1 LTSSLADGYN
11 SLTMTEDATRVI
23 VFDTTLR
30 DGEQAPGFSMD
41 VPSKLILARALDE
54 LGVDIIEAGFPIAS
68 PADSE
73 GTRQVSLHVRR
84 PVIAALARCRQLDI
98 EEAARALEPA
108 ERSRIHTFLATSDL
122 HLERKLRITRET
134 CLQAI
139 VDAVRLARQYTDDVE
154 FSAED
159 ATRSDRDFL
168 CRVVEAVIHAG
179 ATTVNLPDT
188 VGYTVPNEIRDF
200 FLEIRTR
207 VPNSDKAVFSTHC
220 HDDLGLAVANSLA
233 AIEGGARQVECT
245 INGIGERAG
254 NASLEELVMA
264 LRVRQDRLPYDT
276 GVRSERL
283 YDTSQLL
290 STLTD
295 EPVQANKAI
304 VGRNAF
310 AHEAGIH
317 QDGMLKDARTYEIMR
332 PQDVGQAGGQLVLGR
347 HSGRHAVQ
355 RRCDTLALN
364 VTAAEIDQVYRAVI
378 AFAGHRKAVSDAD
391 VRRIVERLRGSAPKE
406 ESGASSVHVETIGYG
421 HGV

>member
-1 LTSSLADGYN
+1 
-11 SLTMTEDATRVI
+11 MTQDANRII

-41 VPSKLILARALDE
+41 VTSKLTLARALDA

-73 GTRQVSLHVRR
+73 GTRQVACEVRR
-84 PVIAALARCRQLDI
+84 PVIAALARCRQADI
-98 EEAARALEPA
+98 AEAARALAPA
-108 ERSRIHTFLATSDL
+108 QRRRIHTFLATSDL
-122 HLERKLRITRET
+122 HLERKLRITRES
-134 CLQAI
+134 CLQQV
-139 VDAVRLARQYTDDVE
+139 VDAVRLARQHTDDVE

-168 CRVVEAVIHAG
+168 CRVVEAAIANG
-179 ATTVNLPDT
+179 ATTINLPDT
-188 VGYTVPNEIRDF
+188 VGYGTPDETAEFFADIIRS
-200 FLEIRTR
+200 
-207 VPNSDKAVFSTHC
+207 VPNSDKAVFSAHC

-233 AIEGGARQVECT
+233 AIQGGVRQVECT

-254 NASLEELVMA
+254 NAALEEIVMA
-264 LRVRQDRLPYDT
+264 LRVRNDRMPFDT
-276 GVRSERL
+276 AIQSPLLFE
-283 YDTSQLL
+283 TSQLL
-290 STLTD
+290 ARLAD

-317 QDGMLKDARTYEIMR
+317 QDGVLKDARTYEIMR
-332 PQDVGQAGGQLVLGR
+332 PQDVGQQPEQLVIGR

-355 RRCDTLALN
+355 RRCDAIGLG
-364 VTAAEIDQVYRAVI
+364 VTPVEIEQVYRAVI
-378 AFAGHRKAVSDAD
+378 SFGEHRKAVGDGD
-391 VRRIVERLRGSAPKE
+391 LRRIVERLRAAGAPAAAEEANGSPQAE
-406 ESGASSVHVETIGYG
+406 HVGYG

>member
-1 LTSSLADGYN
+1 MFWTLQLTSMNHDS
-11 SLTMTEDATRVI
+11 SRVV

-41 VPSKLILARALDE
+41 VPSKLTMARALDA

-73 GTRQVSLHVRR
+73 ATRQVAIEVRR
-84 PVIAALARCRQLDI
+84 PIIAALARCRPLDI
-98 EEAARALEPA
+98 DEAAKALSPA
-108 ERSRIHTFLATSDL
+108 ERKRIHTFLATSDL
-122 HLERKLRITRET
+122 HLQAKLRITREQ
-134 CLQAI
+134 CL
-139 VDAVRLARQYTDDVE
+139 DAVVDSIKRARNLVEDVE

-168 CRVVEAVIHAG
+168 CRVIEAAIAAG
-179 ATTVNLPDT
+179 ATTINLPDT
-188 VGYTVPNEIRDF
+188 VGYGVPDETRDF
-200 FLEIRTR
+200 FADVIRR

-233 AIEGGARQVECT
+233 AVHGGVRQIECT

-276 GVRSERL
+276 AINTPLLFE
-283 YDTSQLL
+283 TSQLL
-290 STLTD
+290 SKLTS
-295 EPVQANKAI
+295 EPVQSNKAI

-332 PQDVGQAGGQLVLGR
+332 PADVGQDSNQLVLGR
-347 HSGRHAVQ
+347 HSGRHAVGKRAEQ
-355 RRCDTLALN
+355 LGLTLTSDELA
-364 VTAAEIDQVYRAVI
+364 QVYHAVVTM
-378 AFAGHRKAVSDAD
+378 GEHRKSIGDND
-391 VRRIVERLRGSAPKE
+391 IRRMVERVR
-406 ESGASSVHVETIGYG
+406 SGQTAEVAG
-421 HGV
+421 

>member
-1 LTSSLADGYN
+1 MSQNVTQI
-11 SLTMTEDATRVI
+11 I

-41 VPSKLILARALDE
+41 VPSKLALARVLDE

-73 GTRQVSLHVRR
+73 GTRQVAREVRR
-84 PVIAALARCRQLDI
+84 PVIAALARCRQRDI

-108 ERSRIHTFLATSDL
+108 ERRRIHTFLATSDL
-122 HLERKLRITRET
+122 HLECKLRISRDACYE
-134 CLQAI
+134 QI
-139 VDAVRLARQYTDDVE
+139 VDNIRRARQYTDDVE

-168 CRVVEAVIHAG
+168 CRVVEGAIAAG
-179 ATTVNLPDT
+179 ATTINLPDT
-188 VGYTVPNEIRDF
+188 VGYTVPDEIRDF
-200 FLEIRTR
+200 FSDIRRR

-233 AIEGGARQVECT
+233 AFEGGVRQVECT
-245 INGIGERAG
+245 VNGVGERAG
-254 NASLEELVMA
+254 NASLEEIVMA
-264 LRVRQDRLPYDT
+264 LRVRRDRLPYDT
-276 GVRSERL
+276 AIRSEGL
-283 YDTSQLL
+283 FAASQLL
-290 STLTD
+290 SRTVE

-332 PQDVGQAGGQLVLGR
+332 PQDVGQNAEQLVLGR

-355 RRCDTLALN
+355 RR
-364 VTAAEIDQVYRAVI
+364 AEQLGLMLTQNELVHVYNAVI
-378 AFAGHRKAVSDAD
+378 TMGEHRKAIGDND
-391 VRRIVERLRGSAPKE
+391 LKRMIERVRAGQHS
-406 ESGASSVHVETIGYG
+406 HV
-421 HGV
+421 